1 MTAFLAKRWFLLLL
15 IAGIAVA
22 AVAPGALQWTS
33 RVQPQPVMALALFLA
48 AWTLDSRSLYQSFLR
63 PWPAIWAVAIS
74 YLALPALGWLTG
86 LLLSVVDFQIGLM
99 ICASVPCT
107 LASAVLWTRMAGGNE
122 ATALL
127 ATFITTAMSWV
138 ATTAWLAW
146 GTGREVAIDTA
157 AMMTDLALILV
168 LPVGIGQLVRAIP
181 SLRWFATQYKPLL
194 GVISR
199 LLILVIM
206 LKAAAAVSGQLAEH
220 FTRLGLVTIL
230 ITALLCI
237 GNHLLA
243 LFGGVWTSRLL
254 GFDRPSQIAVGF
266 AGSQKTLPVS
276 LALLELYFPQ
286 YPLAV
291 VPLLF
296 YHAGQLI
303 VDTFIADQWAAAAN
317 PPVTTGGFG
326 DPS

>member
-1 MTAFLAKRWFLLLL
+1 MTAFLVKRWFLIVLL
-15 IAGIAVA
+15 AGIAVA
-22 AVAPGALQWTS
+22 ALSPRSLRWTDWV
-33 RVQPQPVMALALFLA
+33 RPQPVMALALFLA
-48 AWTLDSRSLYQSFLR
+48 AWTLESRSLYLSFLR
-63 PWPAIWAVAIS
+63 PWPALWAVVVS
-74 YLALPALGWLTG
+74 YLFLPALGWLTG
-86 LLLSVVDFQIGLM
+86 MLLSVVDFQIGLM

-127 ATFITTAMSWV
+127 ATFITTAMSWL
-138 ATTAWLAW
+138 ATPAWLAW
-146 GTGREVAIDTA
+146 GTGREVQIDTA
-157 AMMTDLALILV
+157 AMMTDLAVILV
-168 LPVGIGQLVRAIP
+168 LPVGVGQLARAVSP
-181 SLRWFATQYKPLL
+181 LCWFATRFKPLL

-206 LKAAAAVSGQLAEH
+206 LKAAAAVSGQLSDRAAE
-220 FTRLGLVTIL
+220 LGIVTIL
-230 ITALLCI
+230 FTAVLCI

-243 LFGGVWTSRLL
+243 LFGGVWTGRLF
-254 GFDRPSQIAVGF
+254 GFDRPSRIAIAF

-276 LALLELYFPQ
+276 LALLELYFKH

-303 VDTFIADQWAAAAN
+303 VDTFIADQWAAS
-317 PPVTTGGFG
+317 
-326 DPS
+326 PSPRVASRGLPEDL